1 MKFTIKD
8 KRFIQRNDI
17 ILDYIKGSCDE
28 DINKML
34 LKSLSNI
41 SKVVENKTE
50 FDFVEDYFDGYLLVK
65 NNSIG
70 AILVREDNVNAII
83 ETNDILDGY
92 DIHKVIRNGDKTIL
106 ITHDNDKFITT
117 RQKEDE
123 YDLEKAVMILLLKK
137 EGYSVNDIY
146 SIINSVK

>member
-8 KRFIQRNDI
+8 KRFIQKNDL
-17 ILDYIKGSCDE
+17 ILDYINVSCDK

-41 SKVVENKTE
+41 DKIVENKTE
-50 FDFVEDYFDGYLLVK
+50 FEFVEYYYGYLLVK

-70 AILVREDNVNAII
+70 AILVREDNVNGII
-83 ETNDILDGY
+83 ETKDILDEY

-106 ITHDNDKFITT
+106 ITSDNDKFITT

-123 YDLEKAVMILLLKK
+123 YDIEKAVMILLLKK

-146 SIINSVK
+146 SIINSAK